1 MGTDKDKPQAT
12 LQSGNYM
19 DGYKD
24 LPPLERV
31 RFLQPQLSPYAEIE
45 IYINDA
51 GNLTIYSTHGGIIVK
66 PRVSNVIEVHTERLG
81 GE

>member
-1 MGTDKDKPQAT
+1 MGTDKGKPRAT
-12 LQSGNYM
+12 LQSGNCI

-24 LPPLERV
+24 LKPGDRV
-31 RFLQPQLSPYAEIE
+31 KFQFSTYREIE

-51 GNLTIYSTHGGIIVK
+51 GHLTVYSTRGQLIVK

-81 GE
+81 G